1 MSNPERPK
9 STLFDDLKTR
19 SVVALVM
26 AVVAFGFL
34 WVGGLLFAL
43 FMGAVAL
50 MMLLEFTSLIRKDC
64 DLQDLPKMALI
75 GFGAASVVAM
85 NASVAWFL
93 GLAGGGVLIA
103 ATLNSKYI
111 RATTP
116 VGYALIVMG
125 AGGAVFLRDLPLGFA
140 LVLWI
145 VLCVI
150 AADIG
155 GYAFGRLLQGPKLIP
170 SISPKKTWS
179 GFLGGVILAVLVAL
193 IYSLISGG
201 SAANL
206 ILFGALISVV
216 SVAGDLLESSA
227 KRKFGVKDAS
237 NFLPGHGGFLDR
249 LDGMTAV
256 MVLFAALALL
266 MDLGAVLLPDYVTS
280 VSGDAL

>member
-1 MSNPERPK
+1 MSSSERPK

-19 SVVALVM
+19 TGVAIVM
-26 AVVAFGFL
+26 AVVSFGFL
-34 WVGGLLFAL
+34 WVGGLPFAL
-43 FMGAVAL
+43 FMGVVAL
-50 MMLLEFTSLIRKDC
+50 MMLLEFTSLIRSDC

-85 NASVAWFL
+85 SVSVAWFFGVAGA
-93 GLAGGGVLIA
+93 GLLIA
-103 ATLNSKYI
+103 ATLNSKFI
-111 RATTP
+111 RTTTP
-116 VGYALIVMG
+116 VGYALIVIG
-125 AGGAVFLRDLPLGFA
+125 AAGAVFLRDLPLGFA
-140 LVLWI
+140 LVFWI

-179 GFLGGVILAVLVAL
+179 GFLGGVVLAVLVAL
-193 IYSLISGG
+193 IYSFISGG
-201 SAANL
+201 STANL

-256 MVLFAALALL
+256 MVLFAALALFV
-266 MDLGAVLLPDYVTS
+266 DLGAVFLPDYVAPL
-280 VSGDAL
+280 SGDGL